1 MKKYFVFIFI
11 VSICLS
17 TLAHHLKDEV
27 SVHVKKA
34 VLRSKPSFLG
44 KKMGQ
49 LKYAD
54 RVEVLEENKTWYQIK
69 TTSGVV
75 AWLHKSSTTEDE
87 IKLTV
92 GSNTKKVSDK
102 EQAIAGK
109 GYNEQVEKEY
119 RKTKPYNY
127 PWVDKMQNSWV
138 ASDED
143 IQEFIKDGQLYP
155 TEGEGQ

>member
-1 MKKYFVFIFI
+1 MKKYFILVFMASLF
-11 VSICLS
+11 LG
-17 TLAHHLKDEV
+17 LYAHHLKDEV

-54 RVEVLEENKTWYQIK
+54 RVEVLKENKTWYQIR
-69 TTSGVV
+69 TARGVV

-92 GSNTKKVSDK
+92 GSNTKQVSDK

-127 PWVDKMQNSWV
+127 PWVDKMQNSWN

-143 IQEFIKDGQLYP
+143 IQQFIKEGQLYP
-155 TEGEGQ
+155 VVEGGQ